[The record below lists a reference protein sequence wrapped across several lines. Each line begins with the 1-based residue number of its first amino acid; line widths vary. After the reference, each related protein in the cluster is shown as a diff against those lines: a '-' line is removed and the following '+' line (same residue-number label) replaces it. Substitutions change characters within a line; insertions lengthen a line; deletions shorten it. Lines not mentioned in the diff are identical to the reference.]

1 MWGKP
6 RPLRP
11 HHGLCMAFFQGE
23 GYNEGFTAVLAARLS
38 ELEGSTEPVA
48 LTVGL
53 DVVCAPC
60 PHSAGGVCDAAEKVE
75 AYDRAVL
82 RLCGLEEGE
91 VLPFLRFVQLAQRQ
105 IIAPGRRREVC
116 RGCQWDGLCA
126 KTKSRW
132 EGL

>member
-1 MWGKP
+1 MWGEP
-6 RPLRP
+6 RLLRP
-11 HHGLCMAFFQGE
+11 HHGLCMAFFRGE
-23 GYNEGFTAVLAARLS
+23 GYSEGFTAALAARLS
-38 ELEGSTEPVA
+38 ELEGSAEPVR

-53 DVVCAPC
+53 DMVCAPC
-60 PHSAGGVCDAAEKVE
+60 PHSAGGVCGTAEKAA

-82 RLCGLEEGE
+82 RLCGLEEGT
-91 VLPFLRFVQLAQRQ
+91 VLPFRRFARLVQER

-116 RGCQWDGLCA
+116 GGCQWEELCE